1 MYDCL
6 LIYPTLGDKFLLM
19 VQIIIVNSLRNTG
32 DQSGIVCITL
42 LRIHQEDRQRIVRTV
57 RQHAESHI
65 VVSYLHPIF
74 ISFGTP

>member
-6 LIYPTLGDKFLLM
+6 LIYPTLDDKFLLM

-42 LRIHQEDRQRIVRTV
+42 LRIHQEDR
-57 RQHAESHI
+57 
-65 VVSYLHPIF
+65 
-74 ISFGTP
+74 